1 MASTMQP
8 LKNNQGF
15 TLIELLVVVAIV
27 GVLAAV
33 AIPQYA
39 FYRQRGFDSR
49 AQSDLNWAATAE
61 EAVFA
66 LTGTYKTCTDLT
78 DCQSKLPSFTG
89 SNGVSL
95 QIADKGASFTGTAS
109 HPSGSGKVWSYDS
122 AAGGMQ

>member
-1 MASTMQP
+1 MQAIR
-8 LKNNQGF
+8 NNKAF

-61 EAVFA
+61 EAVYA
-66 LTGTYKTCTDLT
+66 LTATYKTCTDIT
-78 DCQSKLPSFTG
+78 DCQAKLPAFTG
-89 SNGVSL
+89 SKGVSL
-95 QIADKGASFTGTAS
+95 QMSDKGISFIGSAS
-109 HPSGSGKVWSYDS
+109 HPGGSGKVWSYDS